1 MTPQELR
8 DRTHRFS
15 VDIINF
21 CRGELPA
28 DTLKLRILTQLQDAG
43 TSTASNYR
51 AACRAQSRA
60 AFVAKLSIALEEAD
74 ECVGW
79 LDNLAEAKLGPWRGW
94 RRCSRRPPSS
104 WPYCRRRAKRP
115 AADADH
121 HNHPVRNKLAIGNS
135 KIDSRNCQSPI
146 SHNSRSIGNRS
157 FGNVLSERLRRDIA
171 AGDDS
176 DDRAFRRISAA

>member
-79 LDNLAEAKLGPWRGW
+79 LDNLAEAKRRLWRG
-94 RRCSRRPPSS
+94 
-104 WPYCRRRAKRP
+104 
-115 AADADH
+115 
-121 HNHPVRNKLAIGNS
+121 
-135 KIDSRNCQSPI
+135 
-146 SHNSRSIGNRS
+146 
-157 FGNVLSERLRRDIA
+157 
-171 AGDDS
+171 
-176 DDRAFRRISAA
+176 

>member
-43 TSTASNYR
+43 TSVASNYR

-60 AFVAKLSIALEEAD
+60 AFVAKLSIAVEEAD

-79 LDNLAEAKLGPWRGW
+79 LQNLEEAKLAPVARLGPLRQEAFEILAILAASRKTASG
-94 RRCSRRPPSS
+94 RRRPP
-104 WPYCRRRAKRP
+104 PP
-115 AADADH
+115 
-121 HNHPVRNKLAIGNS
+121 
-135 KIDSRNCQSPI
+135 
-146 SHNSRSIGNRS
+146 
-157 FGNVLSERLRRDIA
+157 
-171 AGDDS
+171 
-176 DDRAFRRISAA
+176 